1 MNLRY
6 TLWLVTLL
14 AFAMQTG
21 QLRAENEGQADL
33 DQAVDLK
40 LDAESMEDLEKVAEL
55 CESALE
61 KGLEEE
67 DQRFAKQLLTSVRYQ
82 RAETY
87 ARNVLESAQQRRDW
101 QTLRSQAIEELDKG
115 LKVDESVGMLHFL
128 KGRLLL
134 LPEGDRDQAIESI
147 EKAIELLQGSDE
159 QLSQALM
166 ISATLKDKRED
177 QLERL
182 SRAIEADGNNA
193 NAYRARGLMYL
204 EAEEYEKAME
214 DLKIVVDRSPGD
226 LTALQA
232 YAETFVRME
241 KFDEAIKLVDGVVD
255 ANPNAPVGYLL
266 RARLKVLADDNKGA
280 LEDLDQVLVMA
291 PRSIPALMMRAGLY
305 YESEDVDSAIADT
318 NRVLRLDS
326 NNVQAILLR
335 STLYASQEKY
345 TEAIR
350 DLETILRRDD
360 DNHAVLLQIGF
371 FHQANKKPRK
381 AIETFD
387 QVLKKDPNNLMA
399 IRSRSDAMLSVGDH
413 KGAIEGY
420 EKAMAIKDD
429 DDGILNNYA
438 WVLATSPK
446 DDLRDG
452 EKAIELAKKACE
464 VTEYSRP
471 HILSTLAAAY
481 AETGDFENAR
491 KWSQKA
497 LDIADGD
504 PEMVDHLEKEL
515 ESFKAEKPW
524 REIQEDPEAES
535 TPVEKPAEEKPE
547 SEKPDAEKSES
558 EEAEASADN

>member
-6 TLWLVTLL
+6 TLWLMTLL
-14 AFAMQTG
+14 AFAIPTG

-40 LDAESMEDLEKVAEL
+40 LDAESMEDLQKVAEL

-101 QTLRSQAIEELDKG
+101 QMLRTQAIEELDKG
-115 LKVDESVGMLHFL
+115 LKVDDSVGMLHFL

-147 EKAIELLQGSDE
+147 EKSIELLQGSDE

-182 SRAIEADGNNA
+182 SRAIDADSNNA

-241 KFDEAIKLVDGVVD
+241 KFDEAIKLVDGVVE

-266 RARLKVLADDNKGA
+266 RARLKVLADDTKGA

-291 PRSIPALMMRAGLY
+291 PRTIPALMMRAGLY
-305 YESEDVDSAIADT
+305 FENEDVDSAIADT

-335 STLYASQEKY
+335 STLYAAQEKY

-360 DNHAVLLQIGF
+360 NNLAVLLQIGF

-387 QVLKKDPNNLMA
+387 EVLKKDPNNLMA

-452 EKAIELAKKACE
+452 EKSLELAKKACE

-481 AETGDFENAR
+481 AETGDFENAK

-504 PEMVDHLEKEL
+504 PEMIDHLEKEL

-535 TPVEKPAEEKPE
+535 TPAETPTEEKPE
-547 SEKPDAEKSES
+547 TEKSDT
-558 EEAEASADN
+558 EETQPSAED

>member
-1 MNLRY
+1 
-6 TLWLVTLL
+6 
-14 AFAMQTG
+14 ACSAG
-21 QLRAENEGQADL
+21 QLRAENEGQPDL

-40 LDAESMEDLEKVAEL
+40 LEAESMEDLEKVAEL

-61 KGLEEE
+61 KGLGDE

-101 QTLRSQAIEELDKG
+101 QSLRKQAIEELDKG
-115 LKVDESVGMLHFL
+115 LKVDDSVGMLHFL

-134 LPEGDRDQAIESI
+134 LPEGDRDQAIASI
-147 EKAIELLQGSDE
+147 EKSIELLEGSDE

-166 ISATLKDKRED
+166 ISATLTDDREQQLKR
-177 QLERL
+177 LG
-182 SRAIEADGNNA
+182 RAIEADENNA
-193 NAYRARGLMYL
+193 NAFRARGLMYL

-214 DLKIVVDRSPGD
+214 DLKVVVDRSPGD

-266 RARLKVLADDNKGA
+266 RARLKVLADDTKGA

-305 YESEDVDSAIADT
+305 FESEDVDSAIADT
-318 NRVLRLDS
+318 NRVLRLDG

-335 STLYASQEKY
+335 STLYAAQEKY

-350 DLETILRRDD
+350 DLETILRQDD
-360 DNHAVLLQIGF
+360 DNYAVLLQIGF

-381 AIETFD
+381 AIEVFD

-420 EKAMAIKDD
+420 EKAIAIKDD

-438 WVLATSPK
+438 WV
-446 DDLRDG
+446 
-452 EKAIELAKKACE
+452 
-464 VTEYSRP
+464 
-471 HILSTLAAAY
+471 
-481 AETGDFENAR
+481 
-491 KWSQKA
+491 
-497 LDIADGD
+497 
-504 PEMVDHLEKEL
+504 
-515 ESFKAEKPW
+515 
-524 REIQEDPEAES
+524 
-535 TPVEKPAEEKPE
+535 
-547 SEKPDAEKSES
+547 
-558 EEAEASADN
+558 

>member
-6 TLWLVTLL
+6 TLWLMTLV
-14 AFAMQTG
+14 AFACSAG
-21 QLRAENEGQADL
+21 QLRAENEGQPDL
-33 DQAVDLK
+33 DKAVDLK

-101 QTLRSQAIEELDKG
+101 QMLRSQAIEELDKG
-115 LKVDESVGMLHFL
+115 LKVDDSVGMLHFL

-166 ISATLKDKRED
+166 ISATLKEKRED

-266 RARLKVLADDNKGA
+266 RARLKVLADDTKGA

-305 YESEDVDSAIADT
+305 FESEDVDSAIADA

-335 STLYASQEKY
+335 STLYAAQEKF
-345 TEAIR
+345 TDAIR
-350 DLETILRRDD
+350 DLETILRQD
-360 DNHAVLLQIGF
+360 DNNQAVLLQIGF

-387 QVLKKDPNNLMA
+387 LVLKKDPNNLMA

-438 WVLATSPK
+438 WVLATSPY
-446 DDLRDG
+446 DDVRDG
-452 EKAIELAKKACE
+452 EKSIELAKKACE
-464 VTEYSRP
+464 VTEYSKP

-481 AETGDFENAR
+481 AETGDFENAK

-504 PEMVDHLEKEL
+504 PEMVEHLEKEL

-535 TPVEKPAEEKPE
+535 TPEAKPAEEKPE
-547 SEKPDAEKSES
+547 SGEEKSES
-558 EEAEASADN
+558 EEGEATAD